1 MVKDFQSKVHL
12 ISFESLSPDRQRRT
26 TSIKG
31 GRSKKVSGSVL
42 QRKHPKTWETGS
54 VAERGSTF
62 RNAFRNSG
70 HRLRM
75 CGVSRSIEAVSRRHI
90 LSCCLWEGQNALIEY
105 RFAEG
110 QYDRLPDLVREL
122 LQLNVDVIV
131 ASPTPAVL
139 VAKDAARDTPK
150 RLELK
155 ATVGGS

>member
-1 MVKDFQSKVHL
+1 
-12 ISFESLSPDRQRRT
+12 
-26 TSIKG
+26 
-31 GRSKKVSGSVL
+31 
-42 QRKHPKTWETGS
+42 
-54 VAERGSTF
+54 
-62 RNAFRNSG
+62 
-70 HRLRM
+70 M